1 MRTPLACQP
10 CSKRPSGRWWLV
22 SAVLAALSSLSFASE
37 VPSPVA
43 VLDGLPEEAVVAVTW
58 MGGGSGVGGKP
69 KFIAND
75 AWVDF
80 AFSTIDDIMVPVE
93 SSWRSA
99 CGIADQLI
107 PDRGLRMH
115 ATGPGGRH
123 WLQAARWQDP
133 IAVEQGLRRLGT
145 QAMGGGRFRLPV
157 AGLQVVVREGWIV
170 LAPQESPWI
179 DRMIRDLEAGES
191 GFPDLGEEAG
201 STFEVMFRHSAPV
214 SGISRLIVH
223 PESGW
228 DARIDLHGD
237 YSASPLPIR
246 PATPLHRQD
255 VERLR
260 GRFALVVQESGIG
273 LLDPM
278 IIEYASAFPDIVPSA
293 ELRRLFAPSR
303 IIVLDGT
310 PAEIPGVGLVDVPV
324 IGFVIPMRDEADAED
339 RPGVEVVVDEWIAS
353 GGRAVRAG
361 FDPSCI
367 EGVSVT
373 RKGGIRYLP
382 LGPEFLTAAN
392 RHPMAMASE
401 LGWTVCMDEATRRGW
416 LVVGSSVRH
425 VRAIAER
432 LVGTAAPFEPSEAP
446 ARDGCM
452 RLVLDPDRFADR
464 IHDLARIRLA
474 GVDGEAEADSSV
486 LDRFSGLL
494 SSFDHLEMVSHVQAE
509 DRVRASIVVR
519 RRSDPSSLGDVA
531 TTRTKSR

>member
-22 SAVLAALSSLSFASE
+22 SAVLAALSSLSLASE

-69 KFIAND
+69 NFIAND

-107 PDRGLRMH
+107 PDRGFRMH

-123 WLQAARWQDP
+123 WIQAARWQDP

-191 GFPDLGEEAG
+191 GFSDLGEEAG

-273 LLDPM
+273 LLDLLRVGSPYGAVEDVEGM
-278 IIEYASAFPDIVPSA
+278 LVARPNHVRSPVAAAGSFLVGDGDIDLSGCPPQGIPASLIRVARLDQSERQIF
-293 ELRRLFAPSR
+293 LRQ
-303 IIVLDGT
+303 
-310 PAEIPGVGLVDVPV
+310 PGHIGEVARNATKGACSHEQPVALV
-324 IGFVIPMRDEADAED
+324 
-339 RPGVEVVVDEWIAS
+339 
-353 GGRAVRAG
+353 AVRT
-361 FDPSCI
+361 S
-367 EGVSVT
+367 EQ
-373 RKGGIRYLP
+373 
-382 LGPEFLTAAN
+382 N
-392 RHPMAMASE
+392 RRPK
-401 LGWTVCMDEATRRGW
+401 T
-416 LVVGSSVRH
+416 
-425 VRAIAER
+425 
-432 LVGTAAPFEPSEAP
+432 
-446 ARDGCM
+446 
-452 RLVLDPDRFADR
+452 
-464 IHDLARIRLA
+464 LA
-474 GVDGEAEADSSV
+474 
-486 LDRFSGLL
+486 
-494 SSFDHLEMVSHVQAE
+494 
-509 DRVRASIVVR
+509 
-519 RRSDPSSLGDVA
+519 
-531 TTRTKSR
+531 